1 MESLRI
7 QTIYA
12 LRYHRL
18 FLTLSLTFFF
28 LPQVHEEFWRGTLSG
43 AVAEFSERKPRGEIT
58 LVVQGVGPNGGF
70 GGVGTSETIANTF
83 GTSAED
89 MEELMESFLKKMILD
104 EGVSPSDAAKRVSK
118 ELGVRKKEAYVLA
131 LRLAGK
137 Q

>member
-70 GGVGTSETIANTF
+70 GGVGTS
-83 GTSAED
+83 D